1 MMTMFMMMM
10 MVMMMMMMMTT
21 DVKQKTL
28 YHRLT
33 VRHRLHLHK
42 TGKTGD

>member
-1 MMTMFMMMM
+1 MMTMFMMMT
-10 MVMMMMMMMTT
+10 MVMMMMMMTM